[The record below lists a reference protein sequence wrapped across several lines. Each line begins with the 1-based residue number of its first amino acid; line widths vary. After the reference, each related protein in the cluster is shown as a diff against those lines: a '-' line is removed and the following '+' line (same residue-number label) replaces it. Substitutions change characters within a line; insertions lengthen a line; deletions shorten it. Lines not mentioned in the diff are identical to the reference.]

1 MANINEVKKYH
12 FIYKTTNLLN
22 NKYYVG
28 MHSTSNLKDGYL
40 GSGKRLR
47 YSIRKYGESN
57 FKLEILEFF
66 STREEL
72 IKREKELVN
81 EELIQDKNCLNLK
94 PGGSGGWID
103 KEHQKKAT
111 REANKRR
118 LELLNTN
125 PEFKQKYSERCRER
139 NLKQYREGTRKST
152 LPNWSGKKHK
162 PESIQKMK
170 EIKKGQGKGEANS
183 QYGTFWIT
191 DGKTN
196 KKTNSEIPEGWYKGR
211 VLKNTNNCVA
221 E

>member
-72 IKREKELVN
+72 IKRERELVN
-81 EELIQDKNCLNLK
+81 EDLIKDSDCLNLK
-94 PGGSGGWID
+94 PGGSGGFVNE
-103 KEHQKKAT
+103 EHAKKFHSAGGKISGKL
-111 REANKRR
+111 NGPVSGKRSGTLHKKK
-118 LELLNTN
+118 LENDL
-125 PEFKQKYSERCRER
+125 E
-139 NLKQYREGTRKST
+139 YREKWLKGFDWTGR
-152 LPNWSGKKHK
+152 KHK
-162 PESIQKMK
+162 LETIQKMK
-170 EIKKGQGKGEANS
+170 NARKGTGRGKANS
-183 QYGTFWIT
+183 QYGTCWT
-191 DGKTN
+191 TN
-196 KKTNSEIPEGWYKGR
+196 GVEHKKVSSYINLEEGWHRGR
-211 VLKNTNNCVA
+211 TLK
-221 E
+221 

>member
-66 STREEL
+66 FTREEL

-81 EELIQDKNCLNLK
+81 EDLIKDSNCLNLK
-94 PGGSGGWID
+94 PGGSGGWCNLD
-103 KEHQKKAT
+103 HQKKAT
-111 REANKRR
+111 KGANKRR
-118 LELLNTN
+118 LELLATDS
-125 PEFKQKYSERCRER
+125 EFKRRYSEKCRER
-139 NLKQYREGTRKST
+139 NLNQYKEGIRKSS
-152 LPNWSGKKHK
+152 LPNWTGKKHK

-170 EIKKGQGKGEANS
+170 ETKKGQGKGSTNS
-183 QYGTFWIT
+183 QFGTFWIT
-191 DGKTN
+191 DGKIN
-196 KKTNSEIPEGWYKGR
+196 KKISSDIPEGWYKGR
-211 VLKNTNNCVA
+211 VLKNNIA
-221 E
+221 R